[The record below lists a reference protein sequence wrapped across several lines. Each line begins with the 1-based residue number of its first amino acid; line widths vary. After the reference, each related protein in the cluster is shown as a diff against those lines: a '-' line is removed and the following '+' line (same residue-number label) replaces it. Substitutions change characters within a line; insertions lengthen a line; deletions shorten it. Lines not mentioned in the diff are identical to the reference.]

1 MKYLIYARVSE
12 RGSGFEGQTTI
23 PMQIKICE
31 DYIRIMGGEVFDRR
45 SDEFI
50 SGKNIEDRPAFR
62 SIMEEL
68 RSGTAEWDAIIVYKF
83 SRISRSLRD
92 SLNIVAELQ
101 EHDKGFV
108 SATEHF
114 DCTTTTGQLFFN
126 MLQSFNEFE
135 RKRTADTIRDKM
147 MSIAEAGLWPA
158 GRTPYGY
165 KRGGRKDNNLYVDE
179 RAAEVIR
186 DIFNQYLSDT
196 PVWSIVRKYRNIM
209 SRSRI
214 FLTLKNPVYVG
225 AIPYGGKIF
234 PGKHQAIINK
244 DVFER
249 VQAKLPTKNGN
260 IRPKA
265 HRYPYLLGGIIFCR
279 CGHRMTP
286 ETAKSGRYAYYRCV
300 DAEYCK
306 RRISAEK
313 VEKSVIDFFRN
324 TMWSERIIEKTLAQI
339 DADAAKQAE
348 NNQPEIT
355 RLKSVI
361 TTIKAER
368 ERIFRMLLSSE
379 LSQSLVNMANT
390 KIADL
395 DEELS
400 GLTERLVLLEN
411 QKKIGSEAHN
421 LAKTLL
427 LRTRNFA
434 EALETAGSI
443 SKEELRQILLVYI
456 QKVVSIDDKTCDV
469 IVKLG
474 KSSTKDMEW
483 YTQSV
488 EPTTR
493 SLSSK

>member
-1 MKYLIYARVSE
+1 M
-12 RGSGFEGQTTI
+12 F
-23 PMQIKICE
+23 
-31 DYIRIMGGEVFDRR
+31 
-45 SDEFI
+45 FI
-50 SGKNIEDRPAFR
+50 
-62 SIMEEL
+62 
-68 RSGTAEWDAIIVYKF
+68 
-83 SRISRSLRD
+83 
-92 SLNIVAELQ
+92 
-101 EHDKGFV
+101 
-108 SATEHF
+108 
-114 DCTTTTGQLFFN
+114 
-126 MLQSFNEFE
+126 
-135 RKRTADTIRDKM
+135 
-147 MSIAEAGLWPA
+147 
-158 GRTPYGY
+158 
-165 KRGGRKDNNLYVDE
+165 
-179 RAAEVIR
+179 
-186 DIFNQYLSDT
+186 
-196 PVWSIVRKYRNIM
+196 
-209 SRSRI
+209 
-214 FLTLKNPVYVG
+214 
-225 AIPYGGKIF
+225 
-234 PGKHQAIINK
+234 
-244 DVFER
+244 
-249 VQAKLPTKNGN
+249 
-260 IRPKA
+260 
-265 HRYPYLLGGIIFCR
+265 
-279 CGHRMTP
+279 
-286 ETAKSGRYAYYRCV
+286 
-300 DAEYCK
+300 
-306 RRISAEK
+306 
-313 VEKSVIDFFRN
+313 
-324 TMWSERIIEKTLAQI
+324 ERIIEKTLAQI

-361 TTIKAER
+361 TTVKAER

>member
-1 MKYLIYARVSE
+1 M
-12 RGSGFEGQTTI
+12 
-23 PMQIKICE
+23 
-31 DYIRIMGGEVFDRR
+31 
-45 SDEFI
+45 
-50 SGKNIEDRPAFR
+50 
-62 SIMEEL
+62 
-68 RSGTAEWDAIIVYKF
+68 
-83 SRISRSLRD
+83 
-92 SLNIVAELQ
+92 
-101 EHDKGFV
+101 
-108 SATEHF
+108 
-114 DCTTTTGQLFFN
+114 
-126 MLQSFNEFE
+126 
-135 RKRTADTIRDKM
+135 
-147 MSIAEAGLWPA
+147 
-158 GRTPYGY
+158 
-165 KRGGRKDNNLYVDE
+165 
-179 RAAEVIR
+179 
-186 DIFNQYLSDT
+186 
-196 PVWSIVRKYRNIM
+196 
-209 SRSRI
+209 
-214 FLTLKNPVYVG
+214 KNPVYVG

-361 TTIKAER
+361 TTVKAER

-483 YTQSV
+483 YTQRDLN
-488 EPTTR
+488 P
-493 SLSSK
+493 

>member
-1 MKYLIYARVSE
+1 MPTNKSADSRERPATRKPINSDRQFVSE
-12 RGSGFEGQTTI
+12 SSRNHINFIPPPSRHFSSICGCESLFRGCV
-23 PMQIKICE
+23 KVC
-31 DYIRIMGGEVFDRR
+31 
-45 SDEFI
+45 
-50 SGKNIEDRPAFR
+50 
-62 SIMEEL
+62 
-68 RSGTAEWDAIIVYKF
+68 
-83 SRISRSLRD
+83 
-92 SLNIVAELQ
+92 
-101 EHDKGFV
+101 
-108 SATEHF
+108 
-114 DCTTTTGQLFFN
+114 LFF
-126 MLQSFNEFE
+126 
-135 RKRTADTIRDKM
+135 I
-147 MSIAEAGLWPA
+147 
-158 GRTPYGY
+158 
-165 KRGGRKDNNLYVDE
+165 
-179 RAAEVIR
+179 
-186 DIFNQYLSDT
+186 
-196 PVWSIVRKYRNIM
+196 
-209 SRSRI
+209 
-214 FLTLKNPVYVG
+214 
-225 AIPYGGKIF
+225 
-234 PGKHQAIINK
+234 
-244 DVFER
+244 
-249 VQAKLPTKNGN
+249 
-260 IRPKA
+260 
-265 HRYPYLLGGIIFCR
+265 
-279 CGHRMTP
+279 
-286 ETAKSGRYAYYRCV
+286 
-300 DAEYCK
+300 
-306 RRISAEK
+306 
-313 VEKSVIDFFRN
+313 
-324 TMWSERIIEKTLAQI
+324 ERIIEKTLAQI

-361 TTIKAER
+361 TTVKAER

-493 SLSSK
+493 SLSTK